1 MPLLDIPTPSL
12 SAALLPY
19 IFSAASLLLTLL
31 ALFRKESRENGQ
43 TTGQRLQ
50 KLELNSANQDAR
62 QSGFQNEIE
71 GVADHAERERRT
83 MVDIAKRDYDSLRE
97 QIKDIPTMR
106 ELLYR
111 MVERLENTGK
121 AVEKVDAKMDRIVDL
136 LTHK

>member
-1 MPLLDIPTPSL
+1 M
-12 SAALLPY
+12 
-19 IFSAASLLLTLL
+19 FSAASLLLTLF

-50 KLELNSANQDAR
+50 KLELTAANQEAR

-71 GVADHAERERRT
+71 GVADHAERERRA
-83 MVDIAKRDYDSLRE
+83 MLDITKRDYDSLRE